1 MRIYDV
7 ILAEQAEKDLDGIF
21 EYIAFTLEEFEN
33 AKRQIARIQK
43 AIEDL
48 ETMPERHKPYE
59 KGSWKKRNTRYF
71 AVDHYV
77 VFYTV
82 DNGSDKVNVFRI
94 MYSARDIDAQLLYH
108 TKY

>member
-48 ETMPERHKPYE
+48 ETMPERYKSYE
-59 KGSWKKRNTRYF
+59 KGPWKKRNTHYF
-71 AVDHYV
+71 SVDRYV
-77 VFYTV
+77 VFYMV
-82 DNGSDKVNVFRI
+82 DSSCDKVYVFRI
-94 MYSARDIDAQLLYH
+94 MYSARDIDTQLLYH